1 MSDSLGIEGETLGRV
16 PDTDPVMG
24 QSNESGRE
32 AQFDRLYRSF
42 GVDVLA
48 YCRRRV
54 APEAADDVLAETF
67 LVVWR
72 RLDDVPDDPRGWLLG
87 IARRVIANQRRGTHR
102 RGALVDRLI
111 FERPLLAAP
120 QPEPAPVLEALG
132 QLGPLEQEALLL
144 AAWDGLSSE
153 EAGQVLGCSAVAFR
167 LRLLRARR
175 RLARAL
181 TAAAAAPHVVR
192 LQPEEET

>member
-1 MSDSLGIEGETLGRV
+1 
-16 PDTDPVMG
+16 MG
-24 QSNESGRE
+24 QPDETGRSE
-32 AQFDRLYRSF
+32 RFDLLYRSF
-42 GVDVLA
+42 GVEVLA

-87 IARRVIANQRRGTHR
+87 IARRVVANQRRGSQR
-102 RGALVDRLI
+102 RGALVERLI

-120 QPEPAPVLEALG
+120 QPEAAPVLEALS
-132 QLGPLEQEALLL
+132 QLSPLDQEALLL
-144 AAWDGLSSE
+144 AAWDGLRSE
-153 EAGQVLGCSAVAFR
+153 EASQVLGCSAVAFR

-181 TAAAAAPHVVR
+181 TATSSPVVR
-192 LQPEEET
+192 FQPEEET

>member
-1 MSDSLGIEGETLGRV
+1 V
-16 PDTDPVMG
+16 PDIDPVMG
-24 QSNESGRE
+24 HLNDSRRRE
-32 AQFDRLYRSF
+32 QFDRLYRNF

-54 APEAADDVLAETF
+54 STEVADDVFSETF

-87 IARRVIANQRRGTHR
+87 IARRVVANQRRGSQR
-102 RGALVDRLI
+102 RGALVERLI
-111 FERPLLAAP
+111 FERPLLAVP
-120 QPEPAPVLEALG
+120 QTEPAPVLEALG
-132 QLGPLEQEALLL
+132 RLSPLDQEALLL

-153 EAGQVLGCSAVAFR
+153 EASQVLGCSPVAFR

-181 TAAAAAPHVVR
+181 AAPASSTHAVG